1 MPNHRMVIDGEGRWF
16 YTMYNN
22 QMKTTSLISVIG
34 GLLTGSND
42 IQTKSLII
50 IFKGEKVSSYEF
62 SASASEIRNGVF

>member
-1 MPNHRMVIDGEGRWF
+1 
-16 YTMYNN
+16 MYNS
-22 QMKTTSLISVIG
+22 QMKTTSFISVIG

-62 SASASEIRNGVF
+62 SASASASASASEIRNGIF